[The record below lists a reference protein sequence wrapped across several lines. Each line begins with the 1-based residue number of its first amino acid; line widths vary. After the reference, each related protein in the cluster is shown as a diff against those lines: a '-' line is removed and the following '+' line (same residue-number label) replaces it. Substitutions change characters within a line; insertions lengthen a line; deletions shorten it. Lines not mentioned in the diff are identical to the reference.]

1 MRTLP
6 RHATSL
12 ASHRVV
18 RSIALVVTAV
28 VAFVAAAAAATFVD
42 LRSQIGV
49 SDVDDLLAGGD
60 RPPAVPAEQD
70 PSDPFAGKDLN
81 ILVMGT
87 DFRDEANAEIAGAG
101 DEFHSDTTLLVH
113 LSGDRSRI
121 EVVSIPRDSLVDI
134 PACKLPGGGETA
146 PQSNAMFNSAFSLG
160 GGPDKD
166 VTGAAA
172 CTIRTVEKLTGVRVS
187 DHVVVQMTG
196 VIGVVDAIG
205 GVTMCLPEPV
215 RGERVDLDLPEGKQ
229 KLDGYT
235 AINFL
240 RARKGEGMG
249 LELGSDL
256 KRIERQQAFFDAA
269 MREILSQNLI
279 TDSPRLY
286 RMVRE
291 ILGSISTDP
300 DLASPTAL
308 AGLAWSIRDI
318 DPARIVFTSVPVAPA
333 PGDPNRVVWTS
344 EADAIWERIRADEA
358 PPGTQP
364 SKGSEGSDGSTG
376 EPADGDGTA
385 SSSPDRSPDDAT
397 AVDDD
402 VASPDGVD
410 GEDGGTRGGKGGEGA
425 SPDPAPSPSVLPGV
439 CA

>member
-1 MRTLP
+1 MQRTLP
-6 RHATSL
+6 RHTTSL
-12 ASHRVV
+12 VSHGALRIV
-18 RSIALVVTAV
+18 ALVATGIV
-28 VAFVAAAAAATFVD
+28 VLVGVGAIATFLD

-49 SDVDDLLAGGD
+49 SDVDALLGADGD
-60 RPPAVPAEQD
+60 RPPEVGAEQD
-70 PSDPFAGKDLN
+70 PSDPFAGKALN

-101 DEFHSDTTLLVH
+101 DEFHSDTTMLVH
-113 LSGDRSRI
+113 VSGDRSRI
-121 EVVSIPRDSLVDI
+121 EAVSIPRDSLVDV
-134 PACKLPGGGETA
+134 PSCPLPGGGETS
-146 PQSNAMFNSAFSLG
+146 PQSGAMFNTSFTIG

-172 CTIRTVEKLTGVRVS
+172 CTIRTVESLTDVRVT
-187 DHVVVQMTG
+187 DHVVVEMTG

-205 GVTMCLPEPV
+205 GVRMCLPEAV
-215 RGERVDLDLPEGKQ
+215 RGERVDLDLPKGEQ
-229 KLDGYT
+229 RLDGYT

-249 LELGSDL
+249 LEVGSDL
-256 KRIERQQAFFDAA
+256 KRIERQQAFFDAT
-269 MREILSQNLI
+269 MREILSQNVI

-291 ILGSISTDP
+291 ILGAISTSP

-318 DPARIVFTSVPVAPA
+318 DPAQIVFTSVPVAAA
-333 PGDPNRVVWTS
+333 PSDPNRVVWTS
-344 EADAIWERIRADEA
+344 EADAIWERIRADEP
-358 PPGTQP
+358 PPGTEP
-364 SKGSEGSDGSTG
+364 AKGDGSPKTSG
-376 EPADGDGTA
+376 
-385 SSSPDRSPDDAT
+385 AT

-402 VASPDGVD
+402 VVSPGAVEPGDDGGVD
-410 GEDGGTRGGKGGEGA
+410 GADGGTRGGKEGEEPPKEK
-425 SPDPAPSPSVLPGV
+425 PDPSPSATLLPGV

>member
-1 MRTLP
+1 VRTLP
-6 RHATSL
+6 RHATSF

-28 VAFVAAAAAATFVD
+28 VVFAAAAAVATFLD

-49 SDVDDLLAGGD
+49 SDVDGLLADDD
-60 RPPAVPAEQD
+60 RPPEVAAEKD

-87 DFRDEANAEIAGAG
+87 DFRDEANAEIAGSG

-121 EVVSIPRDSLVDI
+121 EAVSIPRDSLVDI
-134 PACKLPGGGETA
+134 PSCKLPGGGETP
-146 PQSNAMFNSAFSLG
+146 PQSNAMFNSAFSRG
-160 GGPDKD
+160 GGPGKD

-172 CTIRTVEKLTGVRVS
+172 CTIRTVEQLTGVRIS
-187 DHVVVQMTG
+187 DHVVVEMTG

-215 RGERVDLDLPEGKQ
+215 KGQRVDLDLPEGKQ
-229 KLDGYT
+229 RLDGYT

-249 LELGSDL
+249 LEMGSDL

-269 MREILSQNLI
+269 MREILAQNVI

-318 DPARIVFTSVPVAPA
+318 DPSRIVFTSVPVATA
-333 PGDPNRVVWTS
+333 PSDPNRVVWTS

-358 PPGTQP
+358 PPGTPEPEKDGRSGSP
-364 SKGSEGSDGSTG
+364 SG
-376 EPADGDGTA
+376 A
-385 SSSPDRSPDDAT
+385 R

-402 VASPDGVD
+402 VASPGGGKDDGKGGGKNGDEGDGERVD
-410 GEDGGTRGGKGGEGA
+410 GEDGGTRDGKGGEGA
-425 SPDPAPSPSVLPGV
+425 SPDPSPSPSVLPGV

>member
-6 RHATSL
+6 RHASSL

-28 VAFVAAAAAATFVD
+28 VAFVSAAAVASFVD
-42 LRSQIGV
+42 LRSQIAV
-49 SDVDDLLAGGD
+49 SDVDDLLADDD
-60 RPPAVPAEQD
+60 RPPEVAAEQD

-121 EVVSIPRDSLVDI
+121 EAVSIPRDSLVDI
-134 PACKLPGGGETA
+134 PACKLPGGGETS
-146 PQSNAMFNSAFSLG
+146 PQSDAMFNSSFTLG
-160 GGPDKD
+160 GGADKD

-172 CTIRTVEKLTGVRVS
+172 CTIRTVEELTGVRIS

-215 RGERVDLDLPEGKQ
+215 KGERVDLDLPEGKQ

-249 LELGSDL
+249 LEIGSDL

-269 MREILSQNLI
+269 MREILSQNVI

-300 DLASPTAL
+300 ELASPTAL

-318 DPARIVFTSVPVAPA
+318 DPSRIVFTSVPVATA
-333 PGDPNRVVWTS
+333 PSDPNRVVWTS

-358 PPGTQP
+358 PPGTP
-364 SKGSEGSDGSTG
+364 E
-376 EPADGDGTA
+376 
-385 SSSPDRSPDDAT
+385 PDRDASRRPSGAT

-402 VASPDGVD
+402 VASPDSDEPGATGTSGSGEGKGDVA
-410 GEDGGTRGGKGGEGA
+410 GEDGGTRGGKEGDGG
-425 SPDPAPSPSVLPGV
+425 SPDPSPSPSVLPGV